1 MVTMTLASN
10 FDFVQIFVIEIF
22 LFFNV
27 VSFEL
32 WEHLEMVLLKLIDLA
47 LVPGKKILLNLSML
61 TDRGLQMS
69 SPLI

>member
-1 MVTMTLASN
+1 MSIAKACLLL
-10 FDFVQIFVIEIF
+10 IEIF

-69 SPLI
+69 SSLI